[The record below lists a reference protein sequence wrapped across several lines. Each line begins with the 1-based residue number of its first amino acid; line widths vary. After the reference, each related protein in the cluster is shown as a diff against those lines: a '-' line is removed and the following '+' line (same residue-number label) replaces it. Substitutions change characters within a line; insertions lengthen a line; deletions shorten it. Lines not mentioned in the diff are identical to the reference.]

1 MTTENMKLSRR
12 GFLGLGAA
20 ATAAAAAAGLAG
32 CAPKTKAET
41 ARPSLRATRGRPR
54 PSPSPKWDAT
64 EETDVVVIGGGIAGF
79 SAACSAAEKGAK
91 VVLLE
96 KTGAGQFR
104 GIDYGAIA
112 ASCSWRPASI
122 CATASRMCCRRCCA
136 GVIIGATTGW

>member
-32 CAPKTKAET
+32 CAPKTMAET
-41 ARPSLRATRGRPR
+41 GPAEPEGYTWETAPEPITEV
-54 PSPSPKWDAT
+54 DAT

-79 SAACSAAEKGAK
+79 S
-91 VVLLE
+91 
-96 KTGAGQFR
+96 
-104 GIDYGAIA
+104 A